1 MMETRSQNSSR
12 SAPRT
17 PPNLLY
23 GVNDR
28 PPVWTLAILGV
39 QHGALLISSLMATV
53 FFAQALGADAA
64 QTRSLVSVGLIA
76 GGLASILQATRKWGL
91 GSGYFCLHTS
101 SFIYFQASISAAQAG
116 GLALVCGMTLA
127 AGAMQTLLARVVGR
141 LRALFPPEVA
151 GLVVAMVGLAL
162 APYAVKSLFGLGRED
177 TLIEMRELLVG
188 LGTLAIIVGFTVW
201 GKKGFRLFAILLG
214 IVFGFG
220 SAYALGVLPHG
231 MGDRLSELP
240 LVALPQIIHPG
251 LAFDPAFIL
260 PFLIAA
266 ICSSLK
272 LTGDVITC
280 QKINDLDWKRVDMP
294 SVQRGINAEG
304 LGTVAAG
311 LLGGTGLAASSSNI
325 GMSYATG
332 ATSRYIGYAT
342 GIFFIALAFF
352 PQPAYVLS
360 HMPVPVIGAIIVYA
374 ACFMIVTGWS
384 IVMTRMIDSR
394 KTFVV
399 GISLIMGMSVLV
411 APEIYAPLPDH
422 FKPIFGSSIALT
434 AVTGVLLN
442 LLFRIGIGERAEMLL
457 NAASASG
464 RKIHDFFLDLGGKWG
479 ARPEVILK
487 AAAAAAELHES
498 LAGQELF
505 RGEEVLLEASFDE
518 FHVQVDMTYQGE
530 PVILSHCRPSPEQ
543 LLEDD
548 QAFARLSGYLISQYA
563 DTVRLETTGDTHRVR
578 MVFEH

>member
-1 MMETRSQNSSR
+1 MKKTGSKV
-12 SAPRT
+12 APRT

-39 QHGALLISSLMATV
+39 EHGALLISSLMATV

-64 QTRSLVSVGLIA
+64 QTRSLVSVGLLA

-101 SFIYFQASISAAQAG
+101 SFIYFQASISAAQTG
-116 GLALVCGMTLA
+116 GLALVCGMTA
-127 AGAMQTLLARVVGR
+127 TAGFMQVLMSRVFGR
-141 LRALFPPEVA
+141 LRTLFPPEVA

-162 APYAVKSLFGLGRED
+162 APYAVKSLFGLGQDD
-177 TLIEMRELLVG
+177 TLMELNEVLVG
-188 LGTLAIIVGFTVW
+188 VGTLAIIVGFTVW
-201 GKKGFRLFAILLG
+201 GKHALKLYSILFG
-214 IVFGFG
+214 IIFGYA
-220 SAYALGVLPHG
+220 SAYALGLLPKG
-231 MGDRLSELP
+231 MGDQLRELP
-240 LVALPQIIHPG
+240 LVALPQIVHPG

-280 QKINDLDWKRVDMP
+280 QKINDLDWKRVDMQ
-294 SVQRGINAEG
+294 SVQRGVNAEG
-304 LGTVAAG
+304 LGTAAAG

-325 GMSYATG
+325 GMSYASG
-332 ATSRYIGYAT
+332 ATSRHIGYAT
-342 GIFFIALAFF
+342 GIFFIVLAFL

-360 HMPVPVIGAIIVYA
+360 NMPVPVIGAIIIYA

-384 IVMTRMIDSR
+384 IIMTRMIDSR

-399 GISLIMGMSVLV
+399 GISLVMGVSVLV

-442 LLFRIGIGERAEMLL
+442 LIFRIGIGYRAELVL
-457 NAASASG
+457 SATNASG
-464 RKIHDFFLDLGGKWG
+464 QKIHDYFLDLGGKWG
-479 ARPEVILK
+479 ARPEVIRK
-487 AAAAAAELHES
+487 VSTAASELHES
-498 LAGQELF
+498 LAGQGFSQSQILQKTY
-505 RGEEVLLEASFDE
+505 FDE
-518 FHVQVDMTYQGE
+518 FNIRVDMEYTGE
-530 PVILSHCRPSPEQ
+530 AIILNQSRPSPED
-543 LLEDD
+543 LLADD
-548 QAFARLSGYLISQYA
+548 SALARLSGFLISQYA
-563 DTVRLETTGDTHRVR
+563 DTVSLESTEDRHRVR

>member
-1 MMETRSQNSSR
+1 MKARTSPDGSR
-12 SAPRT
+12 NAPRT

-23 GVNDR
+23 GVEDR
-28 PPVWTLAILGV
+28 PPVWTLAVLGV

-53 FFAQALGADAA
+53 FFAQALGADAE

-127 AGAMQTLLARVVGR
+127 AGAMQTLLGRVVGR

-177 TLIEMRELLVG
+177 TVIDTQEVLVG
-188 LGTLAIIVGFTVW
+188 LGTLATIVGFTVW
-201 GKKGFRLFAILLG
+201 GKKSFRLFAILLG
-214 IVFGFG
+214 IFFGFG
-220 SAYALGVLPHG
+220 SAYALGVLPVE
-231 MGDRLSELP
+231 MRDRLVELP
-240 LVALPQIIHPG
+240 LVALPQIVHPG
-251 LAFDPAFIL
+251 LAFDPAYIL

-266 ICSSLK
+266 VCSTLK

-280 QKINDLDWKRVDMP
+280 QKINDLDWKRVDME

-304 LGTVAAG
+304 LGTAAAG

-332 ATSRYIGYAT
+332 ATSRHIGYAT
-342 GIFFIALAFF
+342 GVFFIGLAFF
-352 PQPAYVLS
+352 PQPAHVLS

-399 GISLIMGMSVLV
+399 GISLVMGMSVLV
-411 APEIYAPLPDH
+411 VPEIYAPLPDH

-457 NAASASG
+457 SSANTSG
-464 RKIHDFFLDLGGKWG
+464 TKIHDFFLDLGGKWG
-479 ARPEVILK
+479 ARPEVIRK
-487 AAAAAAELHES
+487 AAAAAAELHETLTEQGLS
-498 LAGQELF
+498 
-505 RGEEVLLEASFDE
+505 RGEEMLLAASFDE
-518 FHVQVDMTYQGE
+518 FHLRVDMSYQGE
-530 PVILSHCRPSPEQ
+530 PVILGHSRPSPEQ

-563 DTVRLETTGDTHRVR
+563 DTVGLETSGDGQKVR

>member
-1 MMETRSQNSSR
+1 MKAASSQNGTR
-12 SAPRT
+12 NAPRT

-23 GVNDR
+23 GVDDR
-28 PPVWTLAILGV
+28 PPVWVLAILGM

-64 QTRSLVSVGLIA
+64 QTRSLISVGLIA

-141 LRALFPPEVA
+141 LRTLFPPEVA

-177 TLIEMRELLVG
+177 TVIDAREVLVG
-188 LGTLAIIVGFTVW
+188 LGTLATIVGFTVW
-201 GKKGFRLFAILLG
+201 GKQGLKLYAILLG
-214 IVFGFG
+214 VVFGYG
-220 SAYALGVLPHG
+220 SAYSLGVLPVD
-231 MGDRLSELP
+231 MRDRLSELP
-240 LVALPQIIHPG
+240 LVAWPQIIHPG
-251 LAFDPAFIL
+251 LAFDPAYIL

-266 ICSSLK
+266 VCSSLK
-272 LTGDVITC
+272 LTGDVTTC
-280 QKINDLDWKRVDMP
+280 QKINDLDWKRVDMQ
-294 SVQRGINAEG
+294 SVQRGVTAEG
-304 LGTVAAG
+304 LGTAAAG

-325 GMSYATG
+325 GMSYASG
-332 ATSRYIGYAT
+332 ATSRAIGIAT
-342 GIFFIALAFF
+342 GIFFITLAFL
-352 PQPAYVLS
+352 PVPAAILS
-360 HMPVPVIGAIIVYA
+360 QMPVPVIGAIIVYA

-384 IVMTRMIDSR
+384 IVMTRMIDPR

-399 GISLIMGMSVLV
+399 GISLVMGMSVLV

-442 LLFRIGIGERAEMLL
+442 LLFRIGIAERAELLL
-457 NAASASG
+457 NAANASG
-464 RKIHDFFLDLGGKWG
+464 QTIHDFFLDLGGKWG
-479 ARPEVILK
+479 ARPEVIRK
-487 AAAAAAELHES
+487 AAAAVAELHES
-498 LAGQELF
+498 LSGQGLS
-505 RGEEVLLEASFDE
+505 RDQKVLLEASFDE
-518 FHVQVDMTYQGE
+518 FQVQAVLTYQGA
-530 PVILSHCRPSPEQ
+530 PITLSRHRPSPEQ

-548 QAFARLSGYLISQYA
+548 QALARLSCYLVSQYA
-563 DTVRLETTGDTHRVR
+563 DTMRLETSGDTHRVR